1 MLTNHTS
8 DNLPKATVKHFTPD
22 ELYTI
27 AMDEYRRA
35 GRHIGYDEKIGLT
48 QWAYWSAEYDDFHTE
63 EEARAELRVHLSEE
77 ACNSEE

>member
-8 DNLPKATVKHFTPD
+8 DTAKNFTAD
-22 ELYTI
+22 ELYEI
-27 AMDEYRRA
+27 ALDEYQKA
-35 GRHIGYDEKIGLT
+35 GRHIGQSERMGLT

-63 EEARAELRVHLSEE
+63 EEAREELRVHLSEE

>member
-1 MLTNHTS
+1 MLAHHTS
-8 DNLPKATVKHFTPD
+8 DTAKHFTAD

-63 EEARAELRVHLSEE
+63 EEAREELRVHLSEE